1 MEILRG
7 LGVTQPSFWV
17 PIVVIAVLIFI
28 EAKFAKGLLILGVL
42 IAVIA
47 LAAVLYV
54 NMPKFSID
62 NGAATLDLKGKQYT
76 ISKDAKVISEQKDG
90 KTKTILVSGTT
101 RIELPFSKDFANKFI
116 INKLKKEPK

>member
-28 EAKFAKGLLILGVL
+28 VVKFAKSMLKLGAL
-42 IAVIA
+42 IAVVA

-62 NGAATLDLKGKQYT
+62 NGAATLNLKGKQYT
-76 ISKDAKVISEQKDG
+76 ISKDAKLVSENKDG
-90 KTKTILVSGTT
+90 KTKTILVSGST

-116 INKLKKEPK
+116 IEKLKKNKE